1 MACGSLVRWTAIPV
15 GSRFILETQG
25 DDNLFHATATVAL
38 NGAAQPN
45 LEHDA
50 IVGGTAILDIDAT
63 KQKWTIEPVVIL
75 TGNASP
81 PIQLFA
87 KVVDAS
93 GAPVQVPDGAGG
105 RRPAECDWQTG
116 TTAGSMLAIQIQ
128 LRSVLS

>member
-63 KQKWTIEPVVIL
+63 RQRWTIEPVVIL
-75 TGNASP
+75 TGNANP
-81 PIQLFA
+81 PYDDGTKWVAWKPDEPTPTSTFEG
-87 KVVDAS
+87 VDA
-93 GAPVQVPDGAGG
+93 VIHLAGDNVAEG
-105 RRPAECDWQTG
+105 RWSEAKKRKI
-116 TTAGSMLAIQIQ
+116 L
-128 LRSVLS
+128 